1 MIFQQYI
8 YTTALAYLHMVVLF
22 DFSVSE
28 DEANRSRK
36 RRLIVYLHMV
46 VLFDFSVSEDEAN
59 RSRKRRLIVKSV
71 DMSKVWNLYC

>member
-8 YTTALAYLHMVVLF
+8 YTTTLA
-22 DFSVSE
+22 
-28 DEANRSRK
+28 
-36 RRLIVYLHMV
+36 YLHMV

-71 DMSKVWNLYC
+71 DMSKVWNLYCCDIPNICIRGLV

>member
-36 RRLIVYLHMV
+36 RRLIV
-46 VLFDFSVSEDEAN
+46 
-59 RSRKRRLIVKSV
+59 KSV